1 MRHTNRILSLL
12 FGAGILAAGSL
23 WGQRV
28 EVPRI
33 IDTSTTWTSDNEYVM
48 NGYTFVV
55 TPENA
60 TEPTV
65 LTIEPGT
72 VIFGQTTDQ
81 GVAGEPGALVITRG
95 AQIDAQGTRNQPI
108 IFTSILDDP
117 VGSGGEVAGL
127 WGGVVIL
134 GNASINSRADNAIVP
149 APVEDQIEGFSVEG
163 DEIELITFGG
173 TDDTDNSGTM
183 RYVQIRHGGEV
194 IGTANE
200 INGLTMGGV
209 GRGTTI
215 EFIEVIFNEDDA
227 FEWFGGTVNARYL
240 VAAFCGDDSFD
251 YDQGWRG
258 YGQFWF
264 TIGKEFD
271 GEKMDK
277 GGEHDGSTAP
287 LDAEPEGFGRI
298 FNATY
303 IGMGPGQAANT
314 ALHVRDNA
322 GAVYG
327 NSVFTNFAT
336 MLRLDNTNIDRI
348 DDVSITHSIFWSHV
362 DNSTS
367 ALIAG
372 SGQGNPASASG
383 DIIAKAT
390 SIIEHPTNDV
400 VNPML
405 VGIGYERNGML
416 DPRPAKGSP
425 ALYGA
430 GKVLENPHFEFVQT
444 GYRGAFGSENWMKGW
459 TALDQLGYL
468 APGGAPMEDN
478 EFTGISTRGLIGASG
493 PDAVLNS
500 SVIIVGSEPMN
511 VLFRARSTSIN
522 LEGVDLLP
530 NPMIDVVRIGQGVIG
545 ENDSYLT
552 AANLEMLTGTQYD
565 PVTVGMN
572 EEEALLLFLD
582 LEPGAYSVRVRSAV
596 EGETGLAIAEAFV
609 VR

>member
-1 MRHTNRILSLL
+1 MRHRNRILSLL

-33 IDTSTTWTSDNEYVM
+33 IETSTTWTSDNEYVM

-95 AQIDAQGTRNQPI
+95 AQIDAQGTRNRPI

-117 VGSGGEVAGL
+117 IGSGGETLGL
-127 WGGVVIL
+127 WGGVVLL
-134 GNASINSRADNAIVP
+134 GNAQISSRADNAIVP
-149 APVEDQIEGFSVEG
+149 APVEDQVEGFSVEG
-163 DEIELITFGG
+163 DEIDFITFGG
-173 TDDTDNSGTM
+173 TDDSDNSGTM

-209 GRGTTI
+209 GNQTTI
-215 EFIEVIFNEDDA
+215 EFIEVIFNKDDA
-227 FEWFGGTVNARYL
+227 FEWFGGTVNGRYL

-264 TIGKEFD
+264 TIGKELD
-271 GEKMDK
+271 GDQMDK
-277 GGEHDGSTAP
+277 AGEHDGATAP
-287 LDAEPEGFGRI
+287 LDAEPEGIGRVA
-298 FNATY
+298 NATY
-303 IGMGPGQAANT
+303 IGMGPGQPNNIAVNI
-314 ALHVRDNA
+314 RDNA
-322 GAVYG
+322 GAIYR
-327 NSVFTNFAT
+327 NSIFTNFAS
-336 MLRLDNTNIDRI
+336 MLLIEADNIDRM
-348 DDVSITHSIFWSHV
+348 DDVEFTHSIFWSHLANDTDSLV
-362 DNSTS
+362 AGTAANVLDATK
-367 ALIAG
+367 AL
-372 SGQGNPASASG
+372 
-383 DIIAKAT
+383 
-390 SIIEHPTNDV
+390 IEHPTNDV
-400 VNPML
+400 VNPQL
-405 VGIGYERNGML
+405 ISIGYEPNGML
-416 DPRPAKGSP
+416 DPRPAAGSP

-430 GKVLENPHFEFVQT
+430 GAVLPPANNFQFVQT

-552 AANLEMLTGTQYD
+552 AANLEMLSGTQYD
-565 PVTVGMN
+565 PETVGMN